1 MTNELLF
8 LSKFRSIL
16 FKGLWGVG
24 AKPQGLIYL
33 PNHNFR
39 FFDKVCLLFYNFN
52 VKGGFYKMAEAKKTT
67 SKSKS
72 TTKRISVTV
81 EKDFYTEL
89 EEYTKMRCISVDE
102 FVKKAIKEK
111 LDSDRI
117 STMIDF
123 MTR

>member
-1 MTNELLF
+1 
-8 LSKFRSIL
+8 
-16 FKGLWGVG
+16 
-24 AKPQGLIYL
+24 
-33 PNHNFR
+33 
-39 FFDKVCLLFYNFN
+39 
-52 VKGGFYKMAEAKKTT
+52 MAEAKKTT

-72 TTKRISVTV
+72 T
-81 EKDFYTEL
+81 
-89 EEYTKMRCISVDE
+89 TKMRCISVDE